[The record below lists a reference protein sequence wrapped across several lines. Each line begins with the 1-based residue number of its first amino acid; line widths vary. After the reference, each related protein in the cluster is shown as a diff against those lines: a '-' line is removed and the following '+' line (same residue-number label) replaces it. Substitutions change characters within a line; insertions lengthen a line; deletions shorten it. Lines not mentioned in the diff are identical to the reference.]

1 MATPAK
7 TKARAVRPLTAKEE
21 AAWRALGR
29 AIVVLPRVLEAD
41 LLESDDL
48 NLADYSVLMNL
59 SEVPERTLR
68 MNELAN
74 MVALTVSGLTRVVDR
89 LAREGLVDR
98 VRAED
103 DRRGQFAVLTDAGFD
118 RLTKAYPHHLE
129 SVRRR
134 VVDHLEGLDLVAFA
148 SAVGSIAAGEPGP
161 ALRPR
166 AARSR

>member
-7 TKARAVRPLTAKEE
+7 TKASAVRPLTTKEE

-89 LAREGLVDR
+89 LEREGLVDR

-103 DRRGQFAVLTDAGFD
+103 DRRGQFAVLTDA
-118 RLTKAYPHHLE
+118 
-129 SVRRR
+129 
-134 VVDHLEGLDLVAFA
+134 
-148 SAVGSIAAGEPGP
+148 
-161 ALRPR
+161 
-166 AARSR
+166 

>member
-1 MATPAK
+1 MATP
-7 TKARAVRPLTAKEE
+7 TKATAVRPLDAKEE

-41 LLESDDL
+41 LLDSDGL

-59 SEVPERTLR
+59 SEVPDRTLR

-89 LAREGLVDR
+89 LAREGLVER
-98 VRAED
+98 VRAEE
-103 DRRGQFAVLTDAGFD
+103 DRRGQLAILTDAGFD
-118 RLTKAYPHHLE
+118 RLAKAYPHHLE

-134 VVDHLEGLDLVAFA
+134 VVDHLAGLDLLAFA

-166 AARSR
+166 PAGSR

>member
-1 MATPAK
+1 MATS
-7 TKARAVRPLTAKEE
+7 TKATAVRPLNAKEE

-41 LLESDDL
+41 LLESDGL

-59 SEVPERTLR
+59 SEVPDRTLR

-89 LAREGLVDR
+89 LARDGLVER
-98 VRAED
+98 ARAEH
-103 DRRGQFAVLTDAGFD
+103 DRRGQLATLTPAGFD

-134 VVDHLEGLDLVAFA
+134 VVDHLKGLDLSAFA
-148 SAVGSIAAGEPGP
+148 TAVGSIAAGEPGP

-166 AARSR
+166 PAGSR